1 MPKPQ
6 EEKEKEQKKDQNSEQ
21 TEEATKMLEKMR
33 ELEAQNKELS
43 EKLAQASSDPQKK
56 DGENGKEGE
65 EDEDDDFFN
74 WGEDTNEEEKKKK
87 IEESVAHLIEE
98 KIKPLKEAEKERLEK
113 EKEKARSRF
122 YKEHSEYLTDSAKWQ
137 KLLDTLDSELNP
149 NVGSPYEQLEK
160 AHYILNGGK
169 MTEAMI
175 AQAKERLAQEANA
188 GDGGSGKAPKADPAE
203 LSAEEKKEAAM
214 YGVSEEG
221 MKAYKKQ
228 LSDKSLILFSNYN

>member
-1 MPKPQ
+1 MSKTQ
-6 EEKEKEQKKDQNSEQ
+6 EEKEQEEQKKDKKGEQ

-43 EKLAQASSDPQKK
+43 EKLAQVSSNPQKK
-56 DGENGKEGE
+56 DGEKAGEGE
-65 EDEDDDFFN
+65 EDEDDFFN